1 MVLPCLTSLRY
12 NAFIRPFTKCLQE
25 STAIIYPNYGIFMK
39 ILIDGVYANTNNV
52 SLIEDD
58 YNGIFDGIIF
68 IQ

>member
-39 ILIDGVYANTNNV
+39 ILIDGVYANTNM
-52 SLIEDD
+52 
-58 YNGIFDGIIF
+58 
-68 IQ
+68 